1 MIRVLIVEEV
11 RAICEVIATVLR
23 SEPDIEVTGCA
34 TNFDEAVGCLG
45 NCDVVLVNTAMST
58 DASVRLIRAL
68 RKLGPRVKV
77 VVMGLARTQHAILQ
91 CIEAGVAGY
100 VLKDS
105 SLDNLLKSIRAANN
119 NEALVSPP
127 LAAALMS
134 YVAELVGFDPTAETE
149 LCAPQSLT
157 RREREVLTLI
167 QQGLTNQEIAESLVI
182 ELGTVKNHVHN
193 ILRKLNVNSR
203 RDAVHVSRLAG
214 LWSLTDVKARPRPV
228 TPPRHP
234 VPSRPIPELAGERAL
249 YGSSIGAST

>member
-11 RAICEVIATVLR
+11 RAICEIIATVLR
-23 SEPDIEVTGCA
+23 AEPDVAVAGCA
-34 TNFDEAVGCLG
+34 TQLEEAVAFLG
-45 NCDVVLVNTAMST
+45 DCDVVLVNTT
-58 DASVRLIRAL
+58 LHNEASARLIRTL
-68 RKLGPRVKV
+68 RKLAPKVKII
-77 VVMGLARTQHAILQ
+77 VMGLVRSQHAILQ
-91 CIEAGVAGY
+91 CIEAGVSGY

-105 SLDNLLKSIRAANN
+105 SLEDLLKNIRAAYN

-127 LAAALMS
+127 IAAALMS
-134 YVAELVGFDPTAETE
+134 YVAELVGFDPAGEQE

-157 RREREVLTLI
+157 RREREVLNLV

-214 LWSLTDVKARPRPV
+214 LWGMTEVKPKTSRRPV
-228 TPPRHP
+228 DRQSERPLYA
-234 VPSRPIPELAGERAL
+234 PSL
-249 YGSSIGAST
+249 GAST

>member
-1 MIRVLIVEEV
+1 MTMIRVLIVEEV
-11 RAICEVIATVLR
+11 RALCEVIATVLR
-23 SEPDIEVTGCA
+23 SEPDMEVTGCA
-34 TNFDEAVGCLG
+34 TNIDEAASQLG
-45 NCDVVLVNTAMST
+45 ACDVVLVNTSMST
-58 DASVRLIRAL
+58 ESSVRLIRAL

-77 VVMGLARTQHAILQ
+77 VVMGLARSQHAILQ

-134 YVAELVGFDPTAETE
+134 YVAELVGFDPVAETD

-157 RREREVLTLI
+157 RREREVLTLV

-214 LWSLTDVKARPRPV
+214 LWGMTDVKARPRPV
-228 TPPRHP
+228 VQPR
-234 VPSRPIPELAGERAL
+234 RPELVTSERSL
-249 YGSSIGAST
+249 YGSSLGAST

>member
-11 RAICEVIATVLR
+11 RAICEIIATVLR
-23 SEPDIEVTGCA
+23 AEPDVEVVGCA
-34 TNFDEAVGCLG
+34 THLEEAVASLG
-45 NCDVVLVNTAMST
+45 DCDVVLVNTTLHNETSA
-58 DASVRLIRAL
+58 RLIRTL
-68 RKLGPRVKV
+68 RKLAPKVKI
-77 VVMGLARTQHAILQ
+77 VVMGLVRSQHAILQ
-91 CIEAGVAGY
+91 CIEAGVSGY

-105 SLDNLLKSIRAANN
+105 SLEELLKNIRAAYN

-127 LAAALMS
+127 IAAALMS
-134 YVAELVGFDPTAETE
+134 YVAELVGFDPANEQE

-157 RREREVLTLI
+157 RREREVLSLV

-214 LWSLTDVKARPRPV
+214 LWGMNEVKPKAGRRSTERKAERPLYSPSL
-228 TPPRHP
+228 
-234 VPSRPIPELAGERAL
+234 
-249 YGSSIGAST
+249 GAST

>member
-11 RAICEVIATVLR
+11 RAICEIIATVLR
-23 SEPDIEVTGCA
+23 SETDIDVTGCA
-34 TNFDEAVGCLG
+34 THLDEAVAHLDA
-45 NCDVVLVNTAMST
+45 CDVVLVNTTMNNE
-58 DASVRLIRAL
+58 ASSRLIRTI
-68 RKLGPRVKV
+68 RKLAPKVKI
-77 VVMGLARTQHAILQ
+77 VVMGLARSQHAILQ

-105 SLDNLLKSIRAANN
+105 SLDELLKNIRAAYN

-127 LAAALMS
+127 IAAALMS
-134 YVAELVGFDPTAETE
+134 YVAELVGFDPAGEQE

-157 RREREVLTLI
+157 RREREVLTLV

-214 LWSLTDVKARPRPV
+214 LWGLAEPKVKASPHRHADLKAERP
-228 TPPRHP
+228 
-234 VPSRPIPELAGERAL
+234 L
-249 YGSSIGAST
+249 YSSTVGAST

>member
-11 RAICEVIATVLR
+11 RAICEIIATALR
-23 SEPDIEVTGCA
+23 AEPDVEVTGCA
-34 TNFDEAVGCLG
+34 TQLEEAVAGLPH
-45 NCDVVLVNTAMST
+45 CDVVLVNTT
-58 DASVRLIRAL
+58 LHNEASARLIRTL
-68 RKLGPRVKV
+68 RRLAPKVKI
-77 VVMGLARTQHAILQ
+77 VVMGLVRSQHAILQ
-91 CIEAGVAGY
+91 CIEAGVSGY

-105 SLDNLLKSIRAANN
+105 SFDDLLQNIRAAYN

-127 LAAALMS
+127 IAAALMS
-134 YVAELVGFDPTAETE
+134 YVAELVGFDPAGEPE

-157 RREREVLTLI
+157 RREREVLSLV

-214 LWSLTDVKARPRPV
+214 LWGLTEGKAKVGR
-228 TPPRHP
+228 
-234 VPSRPIPELAGERAL
+234 RPIERKAERPL
-249 YGSSIGAST
+249 YSPSLGAST

>member
-11 RAICEVIATVLR
+11 RAICEMIATVLR
-23 SEPDIEVTGCA
+23 AEADMDVVGCA
-34 TNFDEAVGCLG
+34 TNAEEAVAGLG
-45 NCDVVLVNTAMST
+45 QCDVALVNTTLNNDTSA
-58 DASVRLIRAL
+58 RLIRNL
-68 RKLGPRVKV
+68 RKLSPKVKI
-77 VVMGLARTQHAILQ
+77 VVMGLARSQHAILQ
-91 CIEAGVAGY
+91 CIEAGVSGY

-105 SLDNLLKSIRAANN
+105 PLDDLFKNIRAAYN

-127 LAAALMS
+127 IAAALMS
-134 YVAELVGFDPTAETE
+134 YGAELVGFDPASEHV

-157 RREREVLTLI
+157 RREREVLSLV

-214 LWSLTDVKARPRPV
+214 LWGAGEVKPRPA
-228 TPPRHP
+228 PIAR
-234 VPSRPIPELAGERAL
+234 RPAERTGERAL
-249 YGSSIGAST
+249 YPRSLGAAT